1 MLHNATHVTHFGVHA
16 VHFGDG
22 QGYFPYTAGRF
33 PRSRI
38 ICRIPLVAGAR
49 IVTMKL
55 SPLYRLA
62 ESDVATV
69 VQKHVGHWQNL
80 EAQTAAPFSPI
91 PGLTLADLTARLAV
105 WQELSAQ
112 IVGGGHDELQQL
124 YAQRDAYWG
133 QNAKDSDGAW
143 YWLGFYKKGA
153 QGRLSRL
160 PKSPAVAAL
169 MATIPNLGNAQG
181 TAIPGTFER
190 FGAHW
195 DKVNAALTAATPPA
209 PPLVL
214 GQAFD
219 VAALQAAQSGWLD
232 KQSEIE
238 QTQGEV
244 PQWRAQRDVV
254 LGDFAAGNRETDSI
268 ISMLT
273 DYHFGVE
280 TMFPDSTYAATL
292 PRIFPAQTSDK
303 EPPRFPYNTVEGADG
318 LGVTVEFQIELGSL
332 ATLCFLKEGDFEQV
346 KPIAQGAGCKHIEF
360 ENVHIVDGIDRLELR
375 DEANKI
381 VASGQFDANFR
392 CA

>member
-1 MLHNATHVTHFGVHA
+1 MN
-16 VHFGDG
+16 
-22 QGYFPYTAGRF
+22 
-33 PRSRI
+33 
-38 ICRIPLVAGAR
+38 
-49 IVTMKL
+49 L
-55 SPLYRLA
+55 SPLYRLP

-80 EAQTAAPFSPI
+80 EAQTGAPFSPI
-91 PGLTLADLTARLAV
+91 PGLTLADLSARLAV

-112 IVGGGHDELQQL
+112 IAGGGHAELQQL
-124 YAQRDAYWG
+124 YAQRDAFWG
-133 QNAKDSDGAW
+133 TSASDSSGAW

-169 MATIPNLGNAQG
+169 MATLPNIGNAQVI
-181 TAIPGTFER
+181 TIPDVFAR
-190 FGAHW
+190 FVAHW
-195 DKVNAALTAATPPA
+195 DKVNAALAAATPPA
-209 PPLVL
+209 PLVL
-214 GQAFD
+214 GQGFD
-219 VAALQAAQSGWLD
+219 VAALQAAQSGWMD
-232 KQSEIE
+232 KQSEIT

-244 PQWRAQRDVV
+244 PQWRAQRDIV
-254 LGDFAAGNRETDSI
+254 LGDFATDNRENDSI
-268 ISMLT
+268 ISMLY

-292 PRIFPAQTSDK
+292 PRIFPAQKSDT
-303 EPPRFPYNTVEGADG
+303 EPPRFAYNTVEGADG

-360 ENVHIVDGIDRLELR
+360 EQVHIVDGIDRLELR

-381 VASGQFDANFR
+381 VASGRFDANFR
-392 CA
+392 CE